1 MTTIRTPSR
10 PELTMRLVACLTAIA
25 LASAA
30 AGPAFAA
37 SKSKVRK
44 VIEAAG
50 LMGWSAQDCSK
61 PASGDNAWER
71 FEVGE
76 EGYVT
81 DSDFEGTDG
90 SSFYV
95 VDARR
100 LRNGDIWMK
109 LEVNLR
115 EPDLTVTYR
124 IDGPRHRTWTSRNAE
139 GTLMIDAGVWQNS
152 DEPGASVW
160 YTRCPGPPPEWPS
173 E

>member
-1 MTTIRTPSR
+1 
-10 PELTMRLVACLTAIA
+10 MRLVACLTAIA
-25 LASAA
+25 LAT

-61 PASGDNAWER
+61 PAGADNAWER

-95 VDARR
+95 VDARK
-100 LRNGDIWMK
+100 LKTGEIWMR
-109 LEVNLR
+109 LEVNLG

-124 IDGPRHRTWTSRNAE
+124 IEGQRHMTWTARTAE
-139 GTLMIDAGVWQNS
+139 GTLVIDQGKWVNS
-152 DEPGASVW
+152 DEAGESAW
-160 YTRCPGPPPEWPS
+160 YTRCPGPPPGWPAP
-173 E
+173 